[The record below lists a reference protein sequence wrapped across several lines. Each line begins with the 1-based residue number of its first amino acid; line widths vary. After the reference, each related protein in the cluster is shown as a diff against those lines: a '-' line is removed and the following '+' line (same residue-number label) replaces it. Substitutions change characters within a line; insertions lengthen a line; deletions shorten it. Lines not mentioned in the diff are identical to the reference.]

1 MKRNV
6 KPILATALAL
16 AMFPTSIFGAGI
28 SVSSQT
34 AKEDTDVPFQVVL
47 HSDAADIVKAG
58 TVSVSLPEGSFV
70 TKDVKVFLG
79 AKELKS
85 EVSAFEKSILISFD
99 DKMVEEIKKG
109 EKIKVTGVA
118 DVDGL
123 GEKKIVVD
131 ANGIGL
137 GSETKVFA
145 KMTEEDTGFV
155 RVLNSVPSIGY
166 QRDSELAHFMI
177 TPKKTGEITL
187 RLPNDVEW
195 DETEMKK
202 ADRISGATFVSVDG
216 EVLKIKG
223 TENKSIVVKPVV
235 DVDKDADKG
244 NIEVTVE
251 SDSNKA
257 KVTVGVLQQYEAMLE
272 VVKGVKTEF
281 EGKKNI
287 PVTVELKSKGGRL
300 PQTSY
305 VDFKVIN
312 GEVKGEVL
320 YAKES
325 GNKAKIEDSKGRAVD
340 EFSFRTNDD
349 GTTMKL
355 NLEVTPKA
363 GASVVSLEARL
374 RNSDL
379 KTDLVK
385 LTSRVSVTADKK
397 KIQGGMLNEEVGSV
411 KIEENQAKA
420 LEGGE
425 IYGIKIESDRFGQV
439 LFGTDAKIDAKN
451 LSVKDFGLSKDDKA
465 LQFTINKASSGSNK
479 GEINLSA
486 LKVSTQRTVAKG
498 NYKAVLFKA
507 VKPSSDLDKVLLA
520 DGKEYGVEVISSF
533 DFFTVA
539 DAVNPVPPAPVPPAP
554 TPVPDVKQTKTI
566 FKLGSSKYLDGE
578 VEKQLTSP
586 VYTKS
591 GYTMLPMRVIAETIG
606 VDVKWD
612 NSTKIATFTKGDVV
626 VKVKSNGSTLD
637 RNGKEIK
644 MNTASENVKGS
655 LFLPLSSLG
664 DAFGLE
670 RGTGY
675 VWVPE
680 TKQVI
685 VMH

>member
-34 AKEDTDVPFQVVL
+34 AKQDTDVPFQVVL
-47 HSDAADIVKAG
+47 HSEAADIVKAG
-58 TVSVSLPEGSFV
+58 TVSISLPEGSFV
-70 TKDVKVFLG
+70 TKDVKAFLG

-85 EVSAFEKSILISFD
+85 EVSSFEKSILITFD

-145 KMTEEDTGFV
+145 TMTEEDSSFV
-155 RVLNSVPSIGY
+155 RVLNAVPSIGY

-177 TPKKTGEITL
+177 SPKKTGEITL
-187 RLPNDVEW
+187 KLPSDVEW
-195 DETEMKK
+195 DENEMKK

-216 EVLKIKG
+216 RVLKIKG
-223 TENKSIVVKPVV
+223 TENKNIVLKPVV
-235 DVDKDADKG
+235 DVDKDATKG
-244 NIEVTVE
+244 NIEVSVE
-251 SDSNKA
+251 SDSGKA
-257 KVTVGVLQQYEAMLE
+257 RAVIGMLQEYEAILE

-312 GEVKGEVL
+312 GEVKGEAIN
-320 YAKES
+320 AKET
-325 GNKAKIEDSKGRAVD
+325 GNKAKIEDNKGRAVD
-340 EFSFRTNDD
+340 EFAFRTNDN
-349 GTTMKL
+349 GTAMKL

-363 GASVVSLEARL
+363 GAKVVSLEARL
-374 RNSDL
+374 RNADI

-385 LTSRVSVTADKK
+385 LSTRVSVTADNK
-397 KIQGGMLNEEVGSV
+397 KISGGKLDEEVGSI
-411 KIEENQAKA
+411 KIMENEVKA
-420 LEGGE
+420 LDGGE
-425 IYGIKIESDRFGQV
+425 IYGIKIESDKFGQV
-439 LFGTDAKIDAKN
+439 LFSKGAKIDSKN
-451 LSVKDFGLSKDDKA
+451 LTVKDLSLSKDEKA
-465 LQFTINKASSGSNK
+465 LQFVVNKASAGSNK
-479 GEINLSA
+479 GEIALSDI
-486 LKVSTQRTVAKG
+486 KVSTQRTVAKG
-498 NYKAVLFKA
+498 NYKAVFFKA

-520 DGKEYGVEVISSF
+520 DGKEYGVEVISHF
-533 DFFTVA
+533 DFFTVGEE
-539 DAVNPVPPAPVPPAP
+539 PAPAP
-554 TPVPDVKQTKTI
+554 TPEPAPQPIPDIKQTKTI

-591 GYTMLPMRVIAETIG
+591 GYTMLPMRVIAETLG

-626 VKVKSNGSTLD
+626 VKVKSNGTTLN
-637 RNGKEIK
+637 RNGQDIK
-644 MNTASENVKGS
+644 MNTPSENVKGS